1 MTIPQREGKEN
12 AVKHM
17 PTPWEENHLNFK
29 DANGKMFAGLRFFDD
44 GKISFEEAEET
55 IAFIVKSVNSHESL
69 IELLK
74 SAYEIIKK
82 LEYSKPDYD
91 GIRDE
96 CNFCNECEY
105 TNRHSAD
112 CCVGKW
118 LSDYERAIRG
128 E

>member
-1 MTIPQREGKEN
+1 MSIPQREGKEN

-55 IAFIVKSVNSHESL
+55 IAFIVKAVNSHESL
-69 IELLK
+69 KLLLK
-74 SAYEIIKK
+74 SAHEIIKI
-82 LEYSKPDYD
+82 LEYKSMDSD
-91 GIRDE
+91 GKMCE
-96 CNFCNECEY
+96 CYFCTDDVY
-105 TNRHSAD
+105 MKTHKSD
-112 CCVGKW
+112 CIVGKW
-118 LSDYERAIRG
+118 FASYGKIKG